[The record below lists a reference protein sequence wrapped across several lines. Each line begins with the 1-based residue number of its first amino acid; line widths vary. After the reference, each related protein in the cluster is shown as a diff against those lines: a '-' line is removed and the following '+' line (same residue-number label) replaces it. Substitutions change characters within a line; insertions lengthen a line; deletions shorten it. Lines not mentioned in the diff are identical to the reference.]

1 MLKLEAIGSGPELE
15 RLIAAAEDAGHTVS
29 RGEPQPEL
37 HPGVVGGEHLLDPEQ
52 TTAVLM
58 GPVPGHGENTALQAA
73 QLARNGVPLLACF
86 PLVDEVLAHHE
97 IDMARADGRAPLQTF
112 NPILENPAVIE
123 LCRGWIRDGHPEL
136 GAIELVTFERSL
148 DEKDPE
154 VVVRHFARDSQL
166 LEAVAKP
173 VNRLGAHG
181 ADEAGSNY
189 HALSVQL
196 LGKSDLPVR
205 WSVVPR
211 EGGAEARLTLVGE
224 RGRASVEFDA
234 EGRATQLVQPSGSS
248 PVESNGRDAAQEAV
262 ARFSSALE
270 GGSGGAAS
278 NWPEAV
284 HAMELA
290 DTIEIS
296 LRRGRMIEVHD
307 QQLSEDLAFRGT
319 MSALGCGVIL
329 VLLPVLV
336 LVGWLMGVAGLP
348 VARYWPHV
356 LLVLLALFLA
366 LQAIPK
372 LLFAKPKLES
382 ETAPD

>member
-1 MLKLEAIGSGPELE
+1 VARSELPG
-15 RLIAAAEDAGHTVS
+15 EDD
-29 RGEPQPEL
+29 
-37 HPGVVGGEHLLDPEQ
+37 PGVVGGEHLLDPER
-52 TTAVLM
+52 TAAVLM
-58 GPVPGHGENTALQAA
+58 GPVPGQQERTALQAA
-73 QLARNGVPLLACF
+73 QLAKNGVPLLACF
-86 PLVDEVLAHHE
+86 PLVDEVLTHHE

-112 NPILENPAVIE
+112 NPILENPAAIE

-148 DEKDPE
+148 DEKAPE

-166 LEAVAKP
+166 LEAVANP
-173 VNRLGAHG
+173 VNRLSAHG

-196 LGKSDLPVR
+196 VGKANLPVR

-224 RGRASVEFDA
+224 RGRAAVEFDA
-234 EGRATQLVQPSGSS
+234 EGRAVQLVQPSGTTALEA
-248 PVESNGRDAAQEAV
+248 PARDAASAAI
-262 ARFSSALE
+262 ARFAAAIQAPH
-270 GGSGGAAS
+270 SGDAS

-319 MSALGCGVIL
+319 MSALGCGV
-329 VLLPVLV
+329 LLLLPPVLV
-336 LVGWLMGVAGLP
+336 LVGWVMGLVGLP

-356 LLVLLALFLA
+356 LLVLLALFLS

-372 LLFAKPKLES
+372 LLFSKPEQN
-382 ETAPD
+382 ADPAGD